1 LPHSRDYLTAEQPIT
16 FFPLIIKKP
25 LNAMNGQTGVTL
37 PESHLEDFAELQGSV
52 YLYTLGDG
60 EVIHERLVIKRH
72 EHWM

>member
-1 LPHSRDYLTAEQPIT
+1 
-16 FFPLIIKKP
+16 
-25 LNAMNGQTGVTL
+25 MNGQTGVTL
-37 PESHLEDFAELQGSV
+37 PESHLEDFAELQGRV